1 MKRSQVIALLVI
13 AVALGAIITSVTDSS
28 SYASFEE
35 AFANKGTEYHVVGE
49 LDRSSEIE
57 YDPKENPNVM
67 SFYMKD
73 RDGNRRK
80 VILNRSKPNDFERSE
95 KIVLIGSAKEDAFY
109 ATDILLKCP
118 SKYEDEKQLRDME
131 KKASLERESP

>member
-1 MKRSQVIALLVI
+1 MKRSQIIALIII
-13 AVALGAIITSVTDSS
+13 AIALGAIITSVADSS

-49 LDRSSEIE
+49 LDRSKEID
-57 YDPKENPNVM
+57 YDPEKNPNVM

-73 RDGNRRK
+73 RDGTRKK

-95 KIVLIGSAKEDAFY
+95 KIVLIGSAKKDAFY

-118 SKYEDEKQLRDME
+118 SKYEDQKQLRE
-131 KKASLERESP
+131 REQKASLEKEP